1 MNPSSILKSI
11 YQHPQLNSAACAKII
26 AAHKT
31 VHFEKREAILKEGQQ
46 SNAYYCMESGLARAF
61 AVNSAGKDITTGFFS
76 SGNVVIEVAS
86 LFLRVPTEENI
97 EAVTACVCWKIN
109 FRDFEALF
117 EKIPGFAEWGRT
129 WMSNSL
135 LENKLRSLHMIT
147 DSAKDRYLRLQKEQP
162 LIIQQAPLKQIATYL
177 GVTDTSLSRI
187 RNEVAK
193 EY

>member
-11 YQHPQLNSAACAKII
+11 YQHPQLNSGACEDIF
-26 AAHKT
+26 AAHHR
-31 VHFEKREAILKEGQQ
+31 VHFEKGEAILSEGQQ

-61 AVNSAGKDITTGFFS
+61 AVNSSGKDITTSFFS
-76 SGNVVIEVAS
+76 PGNVIIEVAS
-86 LFLRVPTEENI
+86 LFLRVPTKENI
-97 EAVTACVCWKIN
+97 AAVTPCVCWKID
-109 FRDFEALF
+109 FKDFEALF
-117 EKIPGFAEWGRT
+117 ESVPGFAEWGRT

-147 DSAKDRYLRLQKEQP
+147 DSAKDRYLRLQREQP

-187 RNEVAK
+187 RNKVTKEV
-193 EY
+193 